1 MNKILVL
8 ASGGLDSTCL
18 LHKAVKQVGADNVFA
33 LNMFYGQKHAKEHE
47 CFLWQLKRLGIIH
60 YRTLD
65 LSPIFDGYK
74 DCTLLQG
81 GGDIPHESYAEQ
93 LAKKPGTVSTYV
105 PFRNGLFLSVAA
117 SIAIQNECNCIW
129 YGAHAD
135 DAAGNA
141 YPDCTENFIGA
152 MAVAIWDGSGC
163 KVEMFGPWAE
173 LNKAGDVAEGI
184 AAGMTQEDFEHTWS
198 CYEGGDKPCG
208 KCGTCIDRKAA
219 LEANGLKN
227 CQRIIVDLINNMY
240 YN

>member
-1 MNKILVL
+1 MSKVLVL

-18 LHKAVKQVGADNVFA
+18 LHKAVKEHGAENVYA
-33 LNMFYGQKHAKEHE
+33 LNMYYGQKHHKEME
-47 CFLWQLKRLGIIH
+47 CFQWQMERLGIEN

-65 LSPIFDGYK
+65 LSSIFTGYK
-74 DCTLLQG
+74 DCTLLEG

-117 SIAIQNECNCIW
+117 SIAIQEECNIIW

-141 YPDCTENFIGA
+141 YPDCTSSFIGA
-152 MAVAIWDGSGC
+152 MSAAIFEGSGHTI
-163 KVEMFGPWAE
+163 MMSGPWASF
-173 LNKAGDVAEGI
+173 NKTKVVAEGI
-184 AAGMTQEDFEHTWS
+184 KAGMTQEDFEHTWS
-198 CYEGGDKPCG
+198 CYEGGDEPCG

-227 CQRIIVDLINNMY
+227 C
-240 YN
+240 

>member
-1 MNKILVL
+1 MNKVLVL

-18 LHKAVKQVGADNVFA
+18 LHTAVREYGASNVFA
-33 LNMFYGQKHAKEHE
+33 LNMYYGQKHHKEME
-47 CFLWQLKRLGIIH
+47 CFRWQLERLGIDNYKI
-60 YRTLD
+60 LD
-65 LSPIFDGYK
+65 LSSIFAGYK
-74 DCTLLQG
+74 GCTLLEG

-117 SIAIQNECNCIW
+117 SIAIQEECSVIW

-141 YPDCTENFIGA
+141 YPDCTQDFIND
-152 MAVAIWDGSGC
+152 MTRAIYGGSGYE
-163 KVEMFGPWAE
+163 VQMEGPWKC
-173 LNKAGDVAEGI
+173 LNKAGVVAAGLR
-184 AAGMTQEDFEHTWS
+184 AGMTQEDFEHTWS
-198 CYEGGDKPCG
+198 CYEGGDEPCG

-227 CQRIIVDLINNMY
+227 C
-240 YN
+240 

>member
-1 MNKILVL
+1 MKILVL

-18 LHKAVKQVGADNVFA
+18 LHKAVKQVGAANVFA
-33 LNMFYGQKHAKEHE
+33 LNMYYGQKHHKEME
-47 CFLWQLKRLGIIH
+47 CFQWQMARLNIENYKI
-60 YRTLD
+60 LD
-65 LSPIFDGYK
+65 LSSIFEGYTG
-74 DCTLLQG
+74 CTLLEG

-117 SIAIQNECNCIW
+117 SIAIQEGCSIIW

-141 YPDCTENFIGA
+141 YPDCTPEFIEA
-152 MAVAIWDGSGC
+152 MSSAIWEGSGQAIN
-163 KVEMFGPWAE
+163 MYGPWAK
-173 LNKAGDVAEGI
+173 LNKAGVVAEGI
-184 AAGMTQEDFEHTWS
+184 AAGMTQEDFSHTWS

-219 LEANGLKN
+219 LGAN
-227 CQRIIVDLINNMY
+227 DLTDC
-240 YN
+240 

>member
-1 MNKILVL
+1 MSKILVL

-18 LHKAVKQVGADNVFA
+18 LHKAVKRFGAENVYA
-33 LNMFYGQKHAKEHE
+33 LNIYYGQKHAKEHD
-47 CFLWQLKRLGIIH
+47 CFMWQLERLGIEN
-60 YRTLD
+60 YESLD
-65 LSPIFDGYK
+65 LSTIFYGYK
-74 DCTLLQG
+74 GCTLLQG

-117 SIAIQNECNCIW
+117 SIALQHECDIIW

-141 YPDCTENFIGA
+141 YPDCTEEFINA
-152 MAVAIWDGSGC
+152 MSAAIWEGTEY
-163 KVEMFGPWAE
+163 KLRLEGPWSQ
-173 LNKAGDVAEGI
+173 LNKAGVVAEGI
-184 AAGMTQEDFEHTWS
+184 KAGMTQKDFEHTWS

-219 LEANGLKN
+219 LEANGLTD
-227 CQRIIVDLINNMY
+227 C
-240 YN
+240 

>member
-1 MNKILVL
+1 MSKVLVL

-18 LHKAVKQVGADNVFA
+18 LHKAVKGYGAENVFA
-33 LNMFYGQKHAKEHE
+33 LNMYYGQKHHKEME
-47 CFLWQLKRLGIIH
+47 CFLWQIKRLGIKN
-60 YRTLD
+60 YLTLD
-65 LSPIFDGYK
+65 LSPIFAGYK
-74 DCTLLQG
+74 GCTLLEG

-105 PFRNGLFLSVAA
+105 PFRNGLFLSAA
-117 SIAIQNECNCIW
+117 TSIAIQEEYDIIW

-141 YPDCTENFIGA
+141 YPDCTEDFIGA
-152 MAVAIWDGSGC
+152 MAVAVFEGSGH
-163 KVEMFGPWAE
+163 KVQMYGPWAR
-173 LNKAGDVAEGI
+173 LNKSGVVAAGM

-198 CYEGGDKPCG
+198 CYEGGDEPCG

-227 CQRIIVDLINNMY
+227 C
-240 YN
+240 

>member
-1 MNKILVL
+1 MSKVLVL

-18 LHKAVKQVGADNVFA
+18 LHKAVEEYGASNVFA
-33 LNMFYGQKHAKEHE
+33 LNMYYGQKHRKEME
-47 CFLWQLKRLGIIH
+47 CFQWQMERLGIEN

-65 LSPIFDGYK
+65 LSPIFAGYK
-74 DCTLLQG
+74 GCTLLEG
-81 GGDIPHESYAEQ
+81 GGNIPHESYAEQ

-117 SIAIQNECNCIW
+117 SIAIQEGCDIIW

-141 YPDCTENFIGA
+141 YPDCTLEFIA
-152 MAVAIWDGSGC
+152 SMSAAVWEGSGH
-163 KVEMFGPWAE
+163 KVQLFGPWAR
-173 LNKAGDVAEGI
+173 LNKAGVVAEGI
-184 AAGMTQEDFEHTWS
+184 EAGMTQEDFEHTWS
-198 CYEGGDKPCG
+198 CYEGGDEPCG

-227 CQRIIVDLINNMY
+227 C
-240 YN
+240 

>member
-1 MNKILVL
+1 MSKVLVL

-18 LHKAVKQVGADNVFA
+18 LHKAVKEYGADNVFA

-47 CFLWQLKRLGIIH
+47 CFLWQLKRLGITH

-74 DCTLLQG
+74 GCTLLQG

-117 SIAIQNECNCIW
+117 SIALQEGCGIMW

-135 DAAGNA
+135 DAAGDA
-141 YPDCTENFIGA
+141 YPDCTPEFIEA
-152 MAVAIWDGSGC
+152 MSNAIWEGTGQA
-163 KVEMFGPWAE
+163 VNMYGPWAK
-173 LNKAGDVAEGI
+173 LNKAGVVAAGI
-184 AAGMTQEDFEHTWS
+184 AAGMTQEDFAHTWS
-198 CYEGGDKPCG
+198 CYEGGDEPCG

-227 CQRIIVDLINNMY
+227 C
-240 YN
+240 

>member
-18 LHKAVKQVGADNVFA
+18 LHKAVKQVGASNVFA
-33 LNMFYGQKHAKEHE
+33 LNMYYGQKHRKEME
-47 CFLWQLKRLGIIH
+47 CFQWQMEHLGIEN
-60 YRTLD
+60 YQVLD
-65 LSPIFDGYK
+65 LSSIFAGYK
-74 DCTLLQG
+74 GCTLLEG
-81 GGDIPHESYAEQ
+81 GGDIPHASYAEQ
-93 LAKKPGTVSTYV
+93 LAKKPGVVSTYV

-117 SIAIQNECNCIW
+117 SIALQNDCSSVW

-141 YPDCTENFIGA
+141 YPDCSEDFIDVMN
-152 MAVAIWDGSGC
+152 MAIRFGSDE
-163 KVEMFGPWAE
+163 KVCLYAPWAE
-173 LNKAGDVAEGI
+173 LNKAGVVAEGI
-184 AAGMTQEDFEHTWS
+184 KAGMTQEDFEHTWS

-227 CQRIIVDLINNMY
+227 C
-240 YN
+240 

>member
-1 MNKILVL
+1 MSKILVL
-8 ASGGLDSTCL
+8 LSGGLDSTCL

-47 CFLWQLKRLGIIH
+47 CFLWQLKRRGIVH

-74 DCTLLQG
+74 GCTLLQG

-117 SIAIQNECNCIW
+117 SIAIQNKCDTIW

-135 DAAGNA
+135 DAAGDA
-141 YPDCTENFIGA
+141 YPDCTPEFIEA
-152 MAVAIWDGSGC
+152 MSNAIWEGTGQAIN
-163 KVEMFGPWAE
+163 MYGPWAK
-173 LNKAGDVAEGI
+173 LNKAGVVAEGI
-184 AAGMTQEDFEHTWS
+184 NAGMTQEDFEHTWS
-198 CYEGGDKPCG
+198 CYEGGDEPCG

-227 CQRIIVDLINNMY
+227 C
-240 YN
+240 

>member
-1 MNKILVL
+1 MNKVLVL

-18 LHKAVKQVGADNVFA
+18 LHKAVKEYGADNVFA
-33 LNMFYGQKHAKEHE
+33 LNVYYGQKHAKEHD
-47 CFLWQLKRLGIIH
+47 CFLWQMNRLGIKN
-60 YRTLD
+60 YESLD
-65 LSPIFDGYK
+65 LSSIFTGYK
-74 DCTLLQG
+74 GCTLLEG

-117 SIAIQNECNCIW
+117 SIAIQNECNMIW

-141 YPDCTENFIGA
+141 YPDCTEVFIA
-152 MAVAIWDGSGC
+152 SMAAAVWEGTGHE
-163 KVEMFGPWAE
+163 VQLFGPWAR
-173 LNKAGDVAEGI
+173 LNKSGVVAEGI

-198 CYEGGDKPCG
+198 CYEGGNEPCG

-227 CQRIIVDLINNMY
+227 C
-240 YN
+240 

>member
-1 MNKILVL
+1 MTKVLVL

-18 LHKAVKQVGADNVFA
+18 LHKAVKEHGASNVYA
-33 LNMFYGQKHAKEHE
+33 LNMYYGQKHHKEME
-47 CFLWQLKRLGIIH
+47 CFQWQMERLGIEN

-65 LSPIFDGYK
+65 LSSIFAGYK
-74 DCTLLQG
+74 GCTLLEG

-93 LAKKPGTVSTYV
+93 LAKKPGVVSTYV

-117 SIAIQNECNCIW
+117 SIALQEGCTSIW

-141 YPDCTENFIGA
+141 YPDCTEDFIDA
-152 MAVAIWDGSGC
+152 MNMAIRYGSDEKTC
-163 KVEMFGPWAE
+163 LYAPWAQ
-173 LNKAGDVAEGI
+173 LNKAGVVAEGI
-184 AAGMTQEDFEHTWS
+184 KAGMTQRDFEHTWS
-198 CYEGGDKPCG
+198 CYEGGDEPCG

-227 CQRIIVDLINNMY
+227 C
-240 YN
+240 